1 FSTLQSLTSVAI
13 ESGGLSGPVPR
24 RLFTLSNLQRVIL
37 SNNALNGTLE
47 VTGNITQQLKIVN
60 LLNNRIFA
68 VNITPSYNKTLV
80 LVGNPVCLDSDTSSR
95 FFCSLQQEG
104 LISYSTNITQCGST
118 TCSGDQSLD
127 PATCSCAYPYT
138 GKMIF
143 RAPLFADPSD
153 RTTFQQLETSLWKE
167 LGLRPGAVFL
177 SDVLFSSDDYL
188 QVQVSLFPSTGT
200 SFATSE
206 LIRIGFAFSNQTYK
220 P

>member
-1 FSTLQSLTSVAI
+1 
-13 ESGGLSGPVPR
+13 
-24 RLFTLSNLQRVIL
+24 
-37 SNNALNGTLE
+37 
-47 VTGNITQQLKIVN
+47 
-60 LLNNRIFA
+60 
-68 VNITPSYNKTLV
+68 
-80 LVGNPVCLDSDTSSR
+80 
-95 FFCSLQQEG
+95 
-104 LISYSTNITQCGST
+104 
-118 TCSGDQSLD
+118 
-127 PATCSCAYPYT
+127 
-138 GKMIF
+138 MIF

-220 P
+220 PPSIFGPYYFIGDTYVSFSGIQHHQCKLCPYLHKKFTGTSYLRWCWQWEISNEQTCYSWNCSRLQFSSACPNVRGDICYTETGLEEEAQDCSWLS